1 MHFTDLK
8 VLWITKND
16 FSMYVRG
23 NRRWVPLFPKIMRE
37 KSSYKRRIWWVRTPA
52 EPPTRVGFYFAVP
65 TFQVTI
71 HEFGAAWN
79 RRNSKKAL
87 SVCALFCVRGHSEVC
102 ILN

>member
-1 MHFTDLK
+1 
-8 VLWITKND
+8 
-16 FSMYVRG
+16 MYVGG
-23 NRRWVPLFPKIMRE
+23 NRRWVRPCFPKFCT
-37 KSSYKRRIWWVRTPA
+37 KNAVTDKRRIWWGRAPT
-52 EPPTRVGFYFAVP
+52 EPPTRVGFYFTVL

>member
-1 MHFTDLK
+1 
-8 VLWITKND
+8 
-16 FSMYVRG
+16 MYVGG
-23 NRRWVPLFPKIMRE
+23 NRRWVPLFPKILHKKR
-37 KSSYKRRIWWVRTPA
+37 SYKRRIWWVRAPA
-52 EPPTRVGFYFAVP
+52 EPPTRVGFYFTVL

>member
-1 MHFTDLK
+1 MIVNVSRRKLSLGAPVSQNSAQKTQIQAQNMVGSSPRWTANKGWLYFT
-8 VLWITKND
+8 VL
-16 FSMYVRG
+16 
-23 NRRWVPLFPKIMRE
+23 
-37 KSSYKRRIWWVRTPA
+37 
-52 EPPTRVGFYFAVP
+52 